1 MKAETKAAQKLS
13 DAEAKHNKVLN
24 EQKKAE
30 NDLQLAHE
38 SASRARAKS
47 AMAGRAQ
54 SRHQG

>member
-1 MKAETKAAQKLS
+1 MKAETKAIQKLS

-47 AMAGRAQ
+47 IMAGRA
-54 SRHQG
+54 